1 VISETFRIGLIDRD
15 AAWLLLGV
23 LGVLLLA
30 SGITAALTLPRRGAP
45 LPSVLANLR
54 DRVAAWWIMV
64 AVLAVAL
71 GLGETATVILF
82 YLLSLLALREFI
94 TISPTHQKDHKT
106 LVWVFFVV
114 PLVHYFFVWK
124 HLYGMF
130 AVFIPVYVFL
140 FLPARNALV
149 GETKDFLQRSAVI
162 QWALMVC
169 VFSISFVPSVLH
181 LPVAIELGRSA
192 AEGAPTNSGGA
203 AGAGLLLFL
212 VFVVQISDVLQY
224 VWGKT
229 LGRHPIAPKV
239 SPNKTWEG
247 FIGGIL
253 SATGIGAALWWIT
266 PFTPLQAAALAFVSC
281 LLGFAGGLVMSSIKR
296 DRGVKDF
303 GSTIPG
309 HGGIM
314 DRLDSLYFAA
324 PVFFHLVRFFFTT

>member
-1 VISETFRIGLIDRD
+1 VINDSFSLGLIDHD
-15 AAWLLLGV
+15 AAWLFIGVAGV
-23 LGVLLLA
+23 LILA
-30 SGITAALTLPRRGAP
+30 SAITALLSWRVGKDKTSA
-45 LPSVLANLR
+45 VIVNLHQ
-54 DRVAAWWIMV
+54 RVVAWWVMV
-64 AVLAVAL
+64 AVLAGAL
-71 GLGETATVILF
+71 ILGESAVVVLF

-106 LVWVFFVV
+106 LIWVFFVV
-114 PLVHYFFVWK
+114 PLIHYWFVWQ

-169 VFSISFVPSVLH
+169 VFAISFVPSILH
-181 LPVAIELGRSA
+181 LPTAIALGR
-192 AEGAPTNSGGA
+192 EGAHGAPVNSAGP
-203 AGAGLLLFL
+203 AGAKLLLFFVL
-212 VFVVQISDVLQY
+212 VVQISDVLQY

-229 LGRHPIAPKV
+229 LGKHPVAPKV

-253 SATGIGAALWWIT
+253 SATGIGAALWWLT
-266 PFTPLQAAALAFVSC
+266 PFNSLQAAGLAFVSC

-296 DRGVKDF
+296 DRGVEDF